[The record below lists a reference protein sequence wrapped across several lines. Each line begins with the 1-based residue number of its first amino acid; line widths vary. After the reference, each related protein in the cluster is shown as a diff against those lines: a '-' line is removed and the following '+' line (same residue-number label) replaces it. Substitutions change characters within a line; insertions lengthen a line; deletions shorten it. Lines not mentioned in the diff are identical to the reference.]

1 MEPAGLEGGVVRRRQ
16 PIPHLGGARALVL
29 HRPHADAS
37 ALLRQLGAIGL
48 QAESVWPDL
57 PADASL
63 ADFVFLDA
71 DRAADAQ
78 LPWAPG
84 EAPMPVIAL
93 IGTEAPGRVEWALS
107 QRADSHLVKPIGNAG
122 VYSALLIARQR
133 WEERQ
138 ALFREIAG
146 LKAQLAERRTVVRA
160 MLALSGAGMSE
171 GEAFSELRRQAMDAR
186 VTVEEAAARFLESR
200 AGQGGARERPRR
212 S

>member
-1 MEPAGLEGGVVRRRQ
+1 MRRRR

-29 HRPHADAS
+29 HRLHADAS

-48 QAESVWPDL
+48 NADSAWPDL
-57 PADASL
+57 PADAAL

-78 LPWAPG
+78 LPWPPG
-84 EAPMPVIAL
+84 EAPMPVVAL
-93 IGTEAPGRVEWALS
+93 IGAEAPGRVEWALN
-107 QRADSHLVKPIGNAG
+107 QRADAHLVKPIGNAG

-138 ALFREIAG
+138 ALHREIAG

-160 MLALSGAGMSE
+160 MLALSDEGMSE
-171 GEAFSELRRQAMDAR
+171 AEAYSELRRQAMDAR
-186 VTVEEAAARFLESR
+186 VTVEDAAARLLEAR
-200 AGQGGARERPRR
+200 ADKGGARERTRR